1 MKPSILPIFAACV
14 LATLSAVKARAE
26 PLDDLLPHRAG
37 ASACFTRVFDETHL
51 RQHAR
56 QQTTFIAAW
65 MKYEKPQGAEGI
77 ALGLTLAIRRRGDR
91 EALFSQGGCAWSATA
106 NRDTSNNLLIVGY
119 PKDEGA
125 ACLQSARPNVFEAVS
140 AAEGGNLILDRGKD
154 KNTLMIYLDDSLT
167 MVKRANRGRQLHIVF
182 GADDRVFML
191 RRANAKDCAFIEE
204 AVTTPEPAARDRRR

>member
-125 ACLQSARPNVFEAVS
+125 ACLHKAR
-140 AAEGGNLILDRGKD
+140 
-154 KNTLMIYLDDSLT
+154 
-167 MVKRANRGRQLHIVF
+167 
-182 GADDRVFML
+182 
-191 RRANAKDCAFIEE
+191 
-204 AVTTPEPAARDRRR
+204 